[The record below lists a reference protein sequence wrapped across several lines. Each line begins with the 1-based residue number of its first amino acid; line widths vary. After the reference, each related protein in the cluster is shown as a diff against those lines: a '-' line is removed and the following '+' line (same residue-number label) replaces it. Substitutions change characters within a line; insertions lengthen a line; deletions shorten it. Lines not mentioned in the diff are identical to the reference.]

1 MATHVN
7 AEFTADD
14 LQDKAIQLN
23 PNVGYCDLLNC
34 AKQEVWGL
42 SDDATIGFLSRA
54 MITHCRVSMAG
65 YYGYCVHVN
74 RVHLPCAPVV
84 CEILVQICDIVLQIC
99 ESCVLFMNSW
109 SKYVAGH
116 GRS

>member
-1 MATHVN
+1 MNSDGLPRLAMATHVN

-42 SDDATIGFLSRA
+42 SVDATIGFLSRA
-54 MITHCRVSMAG
+54 MITHCR
-65 YYGYCVHVN
+65 
-74 RVHLPCAPVV
+74 
-84 CEILVQICDIVLQIC
+84 IL
-99 ESCVLFMNSW
+99 
-109 SKYVAGH
+109 H
-116 GRS
+116 GRVLWPLCARESRSFAMGSRGKH